1 MRIIKNE
8 EGSAVLEFVA
18 LGLPLFLPLFI
29 FLTNVSQISS
39 YERTAQSLA
48 RQVARAYVTAPDS
61 NSAQTRVEMVRN
73 VFESKYFQNSSNFRN
88 ISIQLW
94 CEKNP
99 CLTPDAKVSV
109 TARLVSN
116 DGIHSYSGIAT
127 EIVDRWRNLN

>member
-29 FLTNVSQISS
+29 FLANISQVSVDQ
-39 YERTAQSLA
+39 RTVQSLA
-48 RQVARAYVTAPDS
+48 RQAARAYVTAPDS
-61 NSAQTRVEMVRN
+61 NSAQARVEMVKN
-73 VFESKYFQNSSNFRN
+73 VFESKHFQNSSNFRN

-109 TARLVSN
+109 TARLISK
-116 DGIHSYSGIAT
+116 DGTQSYSGMAT
-127 EIVDRWRNLN
+127 EIVDRWRNSN